1 MKKFLLLLSFVSVA
15 LAVWAQTNVAALK
28 PAAKKPADQNVD
40 VTSAHFVYDGTKHQI
55 IYYDNVVV
63 TNAQGL
69 LTCERLTINVPPE
82 GSTNSQPTNAVAET
96 NVIIDIVRNG
106 DTNHV
111 TCDKAVYTYS
121 VVNAVTNDTITFMG
135 SPDKPAK
142 VTNSKGWMTGEPLI
156 WDKLN
161 GSFSG
166 VDTETH
172 FKAPDNTDKG
182 TNAPANASL
191 LNLLSPK

>member
-1 MKKFLLLLSFVSVA
+1 MKKFLLLLSLVSVA

-28 PAAKKPADQNVD
+28 PVAKKPADQNVD
-40 VTSAHFVYDGTKHQI
+40 VTSGHFVYDGGKHQM
-55 IYYDNVVV
+55 IYYDKVMV

-69 LTCERLTINVPPE
+69 LTCERLTIDVPPE

-96 NVIIDIVRNG
+96 NVIIDIVKNG

-111 TCDKAVYTYS
+111 TCDKAVYTYT
-121 VVNAVTNDTITFMG
+121 VVNAVTNDTITFTG

-142 VTNSKGWMTGEPLI
+142 VTNSKGWMTGEPLV
-156 WDKLN
+156 WDKLD

-166 VDTETH
+166 VNTETH
-172 FKAPDNTDKG
+172 FKAPEETGKG
-182 TNAPANASL
+182 TNAPADASP
-191 LNLLSPK
+191 LNFFNPK

>member
-1 MKKFLLLLSFVSVA
+1 MKKFLLLLSLVSVA

-28 PAAKKPADQNVD
+28 PVEKKPADQNVD
-40 VTSAHFVYDGTKHQI
+40 VISVHFVYDGSKHQM
-55 IYYDNVVV
+55 IYYDHVVV
-63 TNAQGL
+63 TNAQGQ
-69 LTCERLTINVPPE
+69 LTCERLTIDV

-96 NVIIDIVRNG
+96 NVIIDIVRND

-111 TCDKAVYTYS
+111 TCDKAVYTYT
-121 VVNAVTNDTITFMG
+121 VVNAVTNDTITFIG

-142 VTNSKGWMTGEPLI
+142 VTNSKGWMTGEPLV
-156 WDKLN
+156 WDKLD

-172 FKAPDNTDKG
+172 FKAPDDTGKG
-182 TNAPANASL
+182 TNAPANASP
-191 LNLLSPK
+191 LNFFNPK